1 MSTITKTAL
10 MLTATLLAAQGLYAQ
25 TKLTL
30 PDKTGTPNR
39 TALEYPQ
46 KASTDVGQTASD
58 FTSPWPIFGAH
69 DKFVYNKFVAEEG
82 NKPQQTPDAP
92 KPSPYGPEDDTMYT
106 YIGFNTAAGLA
117 EDGQTQTGGMVAF
130 NLQPFACDTIS
141 SDNGVSPYSYLAKG
155 KIYSFQPI
163 MDNSGKYT
171 QLTRTVYDANTMEK
185 LDQRTVSAPGE
196 KDRMPYLISYDD
208 KRDVVYTISIGDGD
222 EWGESDSY
230 FLNILDT
237 ATMKVQ
243 QIGYLGGY
251 KMSRSKGNFSPKGFT
266 ATGGILRVQNSDDS
280 LYICEI
286 DPLTCEVKIKGRT
299 AMPKQY
305 VYGLQ
310 PMIYDANSGYL
321 TVNHYD
327 FTNGTQ
333 YYKVSSSVKNENG
346 ELKTELLENT
356 PTGFTWFDK
365 RPEATKSYYN
375 YILNNISDL
384 NIDIPE
390 GSTTATVTFTVPDT
404 DADGNKLELP
414 SYASDKLRAWVYV
427 DNVYTNVTGMA
438 SQVAYGDKVEF
449 TAELKPGMHIVTIQL
464 FPICSEVSSIIQ
476 GQVVTCGYDAPATV
490 GSPTLSIEG
499 QQATITWTAPT
510 EGRYAD
516 FGSMFDAS
524 DITYTVVRDLD
535 GKVVAENITE
545 TTAVDELESEEI
557 QTYTYTIYATSR
569 GNTGIGAQTNAVSA
583 GQYQPLPYENDFND
597 EACLDGWTILNINND
612 GTARTWQWNYVYNYV
627 TTGWGQG
634 DDWLITPSFRFS
646 ADKLYS
652 LRYELEGF
660 GDLFTTVGNDIT
672 PEAQTE
678 VLEELSNYTAEDWE
692 TKEYF
697 YKPAETGNYYF
708 GLHNYSA
715 SKEAGIFIDNLSV
728 KEIADAAAPDR
739 VRQLNVT
746 PDANGA
752 LGATLTFTMPQTAIN
767 GGSIGTLSKVVVYDV
782 EGNELGSSTDVTAGE
797 QTSIKVTAAHG
808 WNYFKVVAVNENGEG
823 WPVIKRQFIGPDTP
837 AVLQDVNVK
846 WGDDRTKAVLSWEA
860 PTEGVNGGYIDPAN
874 LTYTIYKYKGA
885 NYSTPYTSLGEVK
898 GETSV
903 EVTILDASETQDQ
916 YIFGVTAKNDQG
928 ESDYTRAGI
937 VLGKPY
943 TLPIVEPFNANG
955 LNYAPWIIEA
965 GKNEQAWTTDPAVY
979 NAKIQPQNGDGLQLL
994 MRNTG
999 VEDGSSTFLTPI
1011 IDFANAETP
1020 IMKVW
1025 LHHSDAMPEEAYVTV
1040 DATIDGSKN
1049 NIAVADTVRLTGNS
1063 GWTEH
1068 VFDLSKLKGIKA
1080 QVGLTAYVPDGGT
1093 RIFSDNWTIADATG
1107 NDLALAAISQPYM
1120 PVVGDTATVTVTVS
1134 NNGAQTASN
1143 YSVLFNLNGETI
1155 YETEAEGA
1163 LGIGKEAKFDFTMPI
1178 TAGMA
1183 EYRYSAEVM
1192 YDGDD
1197 NESNNTSEEV
1207 TLSPTQIELPEPTN
1221 LALAGDDNLTWTAP
1235 ETMDGREVTLD
1246 FENVPAFQIGEINGW
1261 TNYDGDGNLTMTF
1274 TQYYGNYWPY
1284 SNQKY
1289 AWMTW
1294 SAQEAGCPTAVMW
1307 QPYSGEKCLI
1317 HFGNYQLDENGRPN
1331 NDPDDDWFISPE
1343 VKGGTDFSFMTLS
1356 NDIGSSIEVLTSSTD
1371 NSPESFTNKVDK
1383 VTYNATGTWK
1393 EFTTTLPADA
1403 KYVAIR
1409 TVLDN
1414 FGIMIDDIKYTEAKA
1429 PVLKGYNVYCDN
1441 EGVSL
1446 VLTPEAKAQTSGTY
1460 AVSAVYDLGESALSN
1475 SVSVTTGIEDAVN
1488 ANNVSITGG
1497 KGCITVTGAE
1507 GMAVKVYSTSG
1518 MLIADEVAGKTM
1530 TVNVPAG
1537 IYIVTTEN
1545 TTRKVSV
1552 K

>member
-1 MSTITKTAL
+1 MSTFTKTAL

-46 KASTDVGQTASD
+46 KASTDVGQTGID
-58 FTSPWPIFGAH
+58 FTSPWPIYGAH
-69 DKFVYNKFVAEEG
+69 DKFVYNKYVADEG
-82 NKPQQTPDAP
+82 SKPRQTPDAP

-106 YIGFNTAAGLA
+106 YIGFNAAAGLA
-117 EDGQTQTGGMVAF
+117 EDGTTQTGGMVAF

-141 SDNGVSPYSYLAKG
+141 SDSGVSPYSYLAKG
-155 KIYSFQPI
+155 KIYCFLPI

-185 LDQRTVSAPGE
+185 LEQRTVSAPGE
-196 KDRMPYLISYDD
+196 KDRVPYLLSYDD
-208 KRDVVYTISIGDGD
+208 KRDVVYAISLGDGSAR
-222 EWGESDSY
+222 GEGDSY

-237 ATMKVQ
+237 ATMKLQ
-243 QIGYLGGY
+243 RIGYLGGY

-266 ATGGILRVQNSDDS
+266 ATYGTLRVQNSDDS

-286 DPLTCEVKIKGRT
+286 DPITCQIKVKGHT
-299 AMPKQY
+299 TMPTQY

-310 PMIYDANSGYL
+310 PMTYDANSGYL
-321 TVNHYD
+321 TINHYD
-327 FTNGTQ
+327 FNNGTQ
-333 YYKVSSSVKNENG
+333 YYKVSPSYADANG
-346 ELKTELLENT
+346 ELKTELIENT
-356 PTGFTWFDK
+356 PTGFTWYDI
-365 RPEATKSYYN
+365 RPESRKSYYTDSLA
-375 YILNNISDL
+375 YISDL
-384 NIDIPE
+384 KIEIPE
-390 GSTTATVTFTVPDT
+390 GSTTATISFTVPDT
-404 DADGNKLELP
+404 DINGNKIELP
-414 SYASDKLRAWVYV
+414 SYASDKLRAWFYV
-427 DNVYTNVTGMA
+427 DNVYTNTTGLPAQVT
-438 SQVAYGDKVEF
+438 YGEKVSF
-449 TAELKPGMHIVTIQL
+449 TAELTPGMHVLTMQL
-464 FPICSEVSSIIQ
+464 YPMYSSICQVLQ
-476 GQVVTCGYDAPATV
+476 GNVVTCGYDAPEAVSNANLT
-490 GSPTLSIEG
+490 IEG
-499 QQATITWTAPT
+499 QNATITWTAPT
-510 EGRYAD
+510 KGRYDD
-516 FGSMFDAS
+516 FGSTFDAS
-524 DITYTVVRDLD
+524 DLTYTVVRSD
-535 GKVVAENITE
+535 GKTVAENITE
-545 TTAVDELESEEI
+545 TSVTDVLESEEI
-557 QTYTYTIYATSR
+557 QTYYYTIYATSH
-569 GNTGIGAQTNAVSA
+569 GNTGIGTRTNEVSA
-583 GQYQPLPYENDFND
+583 GEYLPLPYENDFNN
-597 EACLDGWTILNINND
+597 ESCLDGWTILNVNND
-612 GTARTWQWNYVYNYV
+612 GTARTWQWNYYYNYISSS
-627 TTGWGQG
+627 WGQG
-634 DDWLITPSFRFS
+634 DDWLITPAFNLSN
-646 ADKLYS
+646 DKLYS
-652 LRYELEGF
+652 MSYDITGQ
-660 GDLFTTVGNDIT
+660 GDLITTVGQGNT
-672 PEAQTE
+672 AEAQVN
-678 VLEELSNYTAEDWE
+678 VLDELTNATIDGTE
-692 TKEYF
+692 TKEYYF
-697 YKPAETGNYYF
+697 YPTENGNYNF

-715 SKEAGIFIDNLSV
+715 SDEAFFSVDNFSV
-728 KEIADAAAPDR
+728 KEAADATAPDR
-739 VRQLNVT
+739 VKQLNVV

-752 LGATLTFTMPQTAIN
+752 LGATLTFTLPQTAIN
-767 GGSIGTLSKVVVYDV
+767 GSSVGTLTKAIVYDMA
-782 EGNELGSSTDVTAGE
+782 GNELGCTTNIEAGAE
-797 QTSIKVTAAHG
+797 VSVKVTAVQG
-808 WNYFKVVAVNENGEG
+808 WNSFKVVAANENGEG
-823 WPVIKRQFIGPDTP
+823 WPVIIKKFIG
-837 AVLQDVNVK
+837 QDIPQTMQNLNIK
-846 WGDDRTKAVLSWEA
+846 WGEDRTKVVLTWDA
-860 PTEGVNGGYIDPAN
+860 PTEGVNGGYVNPEDF
-874 LTYTIYKYKGA
+874 TYTVYKYDA
-885 NYSTPYTSLGEVK
+885 SNYSSPYTALGEVK

-903 EVTILDASETQDQ
+903 DITILDAPEAQDQ
-916 YIFGVTAKNDQG
+916 YVFAATVKNEQG
-928 ESDYTRAGI
+928 ESDYAKTSI
-937 VLGKPY
+937 VLGEPY
-943 TLPIVEPFNANG
+943 TLPFNEGFNVDG
-955 LNYAPWIIEA
+955 LDHAPWIIVS
-965 GKNEQAWTTDPAVY
+965 GKNGQAWTTDPAVY

-1163 LGIGKEAKFDFTMPI
+1163 LGTGKEAKFDFTMPI

-1261 TNYDGDGNLTMTF
+1261 TNYDGDGHLSMTF
-1274 TQYYGNYWPY
+1274 VQYYGNYWPY

-1475 SVSVTTGIEDAVN
+1475 SVSVTTGIEDAVS

-1497 KGCITVTGAE
+1497 KGSITITGAE